1 MAMTNPPIELTN
13 SPLTIDGVM
22 AGPSAA
28 PADRRELAELL
39 RWAAAEGLAVIP
51 HGGGSRLAL
60 GNPPERGGL
69 ALDLRR
75 LNRVLD
81 FQPADMT
88 VTVEA
93 GITLEA
99 LQQATAAAGQFVP
112 LEAPGVGYPVRRN
125 AGPPDNP
132 GSGLPH
138 RRDVRPPYL
147 PAEIRPPR
155 HTFGL
160 PDLSISG
167 GNPSPRRHARGGN
180 GGSMAAPAIGPATV
194 GGTLAV
200 ASVGP
205 MAAAYGPPRDWLLGL
220 SVVSAAG
227 VETKAGG
234 KVVKNVTGYDLNKL
248 YTGSLGTLGVIVEAT
263 FKIAPRPPE
272 FAALLGGFATLPE
285 AAAAGA
291 RLLDLPSA
299 PLGYA
304 AMSAGAWRRV
314 SGGGVPPDDDE
325 AVGLAFYGG
334 RAAALRR
341 RTGDGRRLL
350 AVLGGRDLRP
360 AGGPDAEIWRQ
371 QLTNLG
377 WETDAPPALAIR
389 IAAPRRAV
397 AELAGEC
404 QRLAARR
411 AFPGGSVAE
420 VVADP
425 GYGVVRLLWWNETG
439 LTDTLNAFVL
449 ELIAAV
455 RQAAAQRG
463 GAAVVE
469 RCPAAAKQSIDVW
482 GDFPGDAAG
491 GVSSGIAWGV
501 SSGGSGGRSSRDG
514 GGADGGRDVE
524 PAALAVMRR
533 LKEQFDPQRILNP
546 GRFIG
551 RI

>member
-1 MAMTNPPIELTN
+1 MTNPPIELTDA
-13 SPLTIDGVM
+13 PLTIDGVR
-22 AGPSAA
+22 AGPTAA

-51 HGGGSRLAL
+51 RGGGSRLAL

-69 ALDLRR
+69 ALDLRQ

-99 LQQATAAAGQFVP
+99 LQQAVAAAGQFVP
-112 LEAPGVGYPVRRN
+112 LEGPGVGYAPLRS
-125 AGPPDNP
+125 AAPPGNP
-132 GSGLPH
+132 GDRLPN
-138 RRDVRPPYL
+138 RNDTRPPYL
-147 PAEIRPPR
+147 PGETRPIRN
-155 HTFGL
+155 TFGL
-160 PDLSISG
+160 PELSISG
-167 GNPSPRRHARGGN
+167 GNSSPRRHAGGDDA
-180 GGSMAAPAIGPATV
+180 GSRAAPGIGPATV

-205 MAAAYGPPRDWLLGL
+205 LAAAYGPPRDWLLGL

-291 RLLDLPSA
+291 RLLDLPAA

-360 AGGPDAEIWRQ
+360 AGGADAETWRQ

-377 WETDAPPALAIR
+377 WETDTPPALAIR

-455 RQAAAQRG
+455 RQAAAQYG

-491 GVSSGIAWGV
+491 GVSGGIAWGGRA
-501 SSGGSGGRSSRDG
+501 GGGGRSS
-514 GGADGGRDVE
+514 AAGGRADSGGNGE